1 MAGAEKNDDFAARA
15 AGVAVDALFLA
26 RPVNLLGTF

>member
-1 MAGAEKNDDFAARA
+1 MQQWAAPCAAARA